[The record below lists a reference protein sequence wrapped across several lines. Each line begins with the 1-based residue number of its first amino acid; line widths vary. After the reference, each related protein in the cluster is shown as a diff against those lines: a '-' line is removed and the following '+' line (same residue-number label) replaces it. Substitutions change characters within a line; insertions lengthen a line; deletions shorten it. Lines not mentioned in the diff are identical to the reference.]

1 MLTHKGTKVIE
12 TERLFLRPAV
22 REDAEAIFRNRTSDP
37 EVTKYLTWPTHE
49 NLEITQWVVGSWLQG
64 YEKNNFYQ
72 WLIEPKDLGQPI
84 GTISV
89 VDHNDRIEKCEIGY
103 CIGKAWWRQ
112 GIMSEALGAVIGEL
126 FDHVGLSAV
135 TARHD
140 PRNPHSGAVMRK
152 CGMTYTH
159 TVIQQDRNNCG
170 VCDADYYRITP
181 AQMKKS
187 ACKNARTPFRNP
199 GAVFV
204 WCSDYLK

>member
-22 REDAEAIFRNRTSDP
+22 REDAEAIFRNWTSDP

-103 CIGKAWWRQ
+103 CIGKAWWHQ
-112 GIMSEALGAVIGEL
+112 GFVSESLNAVIRFL
-126 FDHVGLSAV
+126 FNEVGMNRIEAKHDTNNPNSGHV
-135 TARHD
+135 
-140 PRNPHSGAVMRK
+140 MKK
-152 CGMTYTH
+152 CGMKFEG
-159 TVIQQDRNNCG
+159 ISRSDGSNNQG
-170 VCDADYYRITP
+170 LCDTAHYAIL
-181 AQMKKS
+181 
-187 ACKNARTPFRNP
+187 RTDQEYS
-199 GAVFV
+199 GT
-204 WCSDYLK
+204 